1 MTLKYILGLFVVI
14 SLSVLYY
21 KYDPE
26 MYNFFPACPL
36 HKYTGLDCPGC
47 GSQRAV
53 HALLHGNV
61 LQALNYNVLLVLS
74 IPFLLVHFV
83 LKALSYFMGK
93 DLTWKIWYK
102 PITPIIIVILV
113 MVFWIFRN
121 IPLEP
126 FTYLAS

>member
-26 MYNFFPACPL
+26 MYNFFPVCPL